1 MARLNKYWKWL
12 AIVTSAGASV
22 LTFSL
27 VGCRPTYHPVLA
39 GTHGVARGAA
49 ELEAVL
55 DQPGPVELE
64 SIAAADWEVLP
75 TTAWNYALRLAPGE
89 ATLKVVERAVGPVP
103 FARENPPVELEVVG
117 RRLPEWQLE
126 DGSAGTLPQSPVI
139 SGEKDETLRLI
150 PYGMARL
157 RITAFPRLE

>member
-1 MARLNKYWKWL
+1 MKKPAP
-12 AIVTSAGASV
+12 A
-22 LTFSL
+22 
-27 VGCRPTYHPVLA
+27 P
-39 GTHGVARGAA
+39 
-49 ELEAVL
+49 
-55 DQPGPVELE
+55 
-64 SIAAADWEVLP
+64 AADWEVLP

-103 FARENPPVELEVVG
+103 FARENPPIELEVVG

-139 SGEKDETLRLI
+139 SKERDETLRLI

>member
-1 MARLNKYWKWL
+1 MRTR
-12 AIVTSAGASV
+12 VSAGYRGSV
-22 LTFSL
+22 SIERGPLVFSL
-27 VGCRPTYHPVLA
+27 PVGEDWRRITSGMKKPAPA
-39 GTHGVARGAA
+39 
-49 ELEAVL
+49 
-55 DQPGPVELE
+55 P
-64 SIAAADWEVLP
+64 AADWEVLP

-103 FARENPPVELEVVG
+103 FAREDPPVELDVVG

-126 DGSAGTLPQSPVI
+126 EGSAGTLPQSPVI
-139 SGEKDETLRLI
+139 SREKDETLRLI